1 MSIVKGFYIYV
12 EEDTCFDCGR
22 SDRNV
27 LGWYKG
33 EPDKETLTKI
43 AKSYIEK
50 GVIPYEESQLT
61 VCAGR
66 IIAEKT
72 LYEGPHK
79 VFSVQTMYETEK
91 FVLNEVE

>member
-1 MSIVKGFYIYV
+1 MSTVKGFYVYV
-12 EEDTCFDCGR
+12 EEDTCFDCGQG
-22 SDRNV
+22 DKNI

-43 AKSYIEK
+43 AKAFVKNE
-50 GVIPYEESQLT
+50 VIPYEESQLT
-61 VCAGR
+61 ICDGR

-79 VFSVQTMYETEK
+79 TFSEQTVYETET
-91 FVLNEVE
+91 FTLNEVE